1 MNSQLKKNIKFLRLL
16 NSSFAF
22 SCLLFLNNQANA
34 RAYQLKDLIEKSH
47 THPEVKLEYY
57 EVEKAS
63 SLFERIDG
71 ETRPKLQ
78 ILGGIGPNKS
88 VVGNATQF
96 EESSRVD
103 TITYLAKFD
112 LKVPFYA
119 FNREGDLKK
128 AATGNKKVKELDV
141 AKKEQELVKKIK
153 EYYFGFQYASSLNEF
168 AKDTLKDLDDVLTDM
183 KSGKNKK
190 VAQDE
195 ITKLSV
201 FRSLAQIK
209 KYEIEKGLAQ
219 SLLGLKYVAQDDEL
233 TIEQDYIE
241 FNLRDIPQLPT
252 LKQNLPETNI
262 DLQKASIGLEAKSSF
277 LSSEKKA
284 QLPIFGLFSSFD
296 WTSTNKSSHQ
306 NSPFA
311 YDPFNKSD
319 FSIGVGLVWDIDF
332 GVKSS
337 NVKVAQIELEAIKTQ
352 QAFALKNLPI
362 KVEKTYL
369 DFIEAKNKA
378 IELEKTYK
386 SSKKLFN
393 STATGVALGLTPVKD
408 IIESYTLKAQIYQ
421 QYVES
426 VYNFEMKLAEL
437 SLEVGAELDPL
448 LK

>member
-1 MNSQLKKNIKFLRLL
+1 MSRTHSPAGISLALTIILALVG
-16 NSSFAF
+16 SSSSAFAK
-22 SCLLFLNNQANA
+22 
-34 RAYQLKDLIEKSH
+34 AYQLKDLIEKAH
-47 THPEVKLEYY
+47 THPEVKLEYF
-57 EVEKAS
+57 EVEKAA

-78 ILGGIGPNKS
+78 ILGGMGPNKS
-88 VVGNATQF
+88 ALGNAINFT
-96 EESSRVD
+96 ESSRVD
-103 TITYLAKFD
+103 TVTFLTKVD

-128 AATGNKKVKELDV
+128 AAAGNQRVKELDV
-141 AKKEQELVKKIK
+141 VRKEQELVKKIK
-153 EYYFGFQYASSLNEF
+153 EYYYGYQYASSLNDF
-168 AKDTLKDLDDVLTDM
+168 AKETLKDLDDVLSDM

-190 VAQDE
+190 VSADE

-209 KYEIEKGLAQ
+209 KFEIEKGLAQ
-219 SLLGLKYVAQDDEL
+219 GLLGLKYVAQEDDL
-233 TIEQDYIE
+233 TLEQDYIE
-241 FNLRDIPQLPT
+241 FNLRPIPELSTILKDLPNSNVD
-252 LKQNLPETNI
+252 LK
-262 DLQKASIGLEAKSSF
+262 KAAIGLDAKASF
-277 LSSEKKA
+277 LSSEKKS

-306 NSPFA
+306 KSPFA

-337 NVKVAQIELEAIKTQ
+337 NVRVAQIELEAIKTQ
-352 QAFALKNLPI
+352 QDFALKNLPI

-369 DFIEAKNKA
+369 DFLEAKNKA
-378 IELEKTYK
+378 VELEKTYK

-393 STATGVALGLTPVKD
+393 STATGVALGLSPVKE

-421 QYVES
+421 QYVEA
-426 VYNFEMKLAEL
+426 VYNFELKLSEL
-437 SLEVGAELDPL
+437 SFEVGAELDPL